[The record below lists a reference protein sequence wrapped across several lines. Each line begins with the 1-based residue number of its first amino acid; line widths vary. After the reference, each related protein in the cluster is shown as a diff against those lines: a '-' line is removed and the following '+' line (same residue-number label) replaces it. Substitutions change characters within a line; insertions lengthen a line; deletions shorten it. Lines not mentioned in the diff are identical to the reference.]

1 MRTLGTDRI
10 LSVRSM
16 VLQPCPHGWRT
27 TKRTNWY
34 FYICRGMDAQ
44 QFEELYKSHYRQ
56 LRNTARQLTGDWDA
70 AHDLVQEVFLRLWNR
85 HEAIDNILNPGAYL
99 YKSVVNA
106 SLNHLSRN
114 KGNRQAESL
123 QLPSDASTEA
133 GLDLKEL
140 QRHIQRALEQLPPKC
155 RAIFIL
161 SRFEDKKNKE
171 IAVLLG
177 LSLKTVENQMGIA
190 LKKMRE
196 NLRPY
201 ISKDVFVLG
210 FAVGLLLK
218 MLMIS

>member
-1 MRTLGTDRI
+1 
-10 LSVRSM
+10 
-16 VLQPCPHGWRT
+16 
-27 TKRTNWY
+27 
-34 FYICRGMDAQ
+34 MDAQ
-44 QFEELYKSHYRQ
+44 HFEELYKSHYRQ
-56 LRNTARQLTGDWDA
+56 LRSTARQLTGDADA

-85 HEAIDNILNPGAYL
+85 HDQIDNIMNPGAYL

-106 SLNHLSRN
+106 SLNHLARN

-123 QLPSDASTEA
+123 QLPSDASSEA

-140 QRHIQRALEQLPPKC
+140 QRHIQRALDQLPPKC

-171 IAVLLG
+171 IAALLG

-196 NLRPY
+196 HLRPY

-210 FAVGLLLK
+210 FAFGFLSNL
-218 MLMIS
+218 LMIS